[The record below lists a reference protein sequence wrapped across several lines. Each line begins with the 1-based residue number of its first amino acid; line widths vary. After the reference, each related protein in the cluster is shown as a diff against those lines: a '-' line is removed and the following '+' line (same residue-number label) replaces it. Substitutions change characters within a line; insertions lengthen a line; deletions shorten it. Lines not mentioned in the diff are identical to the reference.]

1 MANTLL
7 QSLGVLP
14 NPGGAFLQSMQTTED
29 QRALNNARQA
39 QADEIRARVEAARA
53 AKETEAARQA
63 QWSEAVQAAMQ
74 NPTAEAFAQLH
85 LINPEASTAIKEA
98 WGSLDKE
105 RQTADLQEMS
115 AIRGLLAAGRPEMA
129 RERLQARID
138 ADKAAGQDTADD
150 EQVLALIDQDPK
162 AARFMVDYALSSAVG
177 PEKFGQLLGEL
188 GEEARAQELQASAV
202 KKAEADATKAAVD
215 AKYAE
220 PKAQLDMANT
230 RSEMSAREIQSEVAR
245 GNLEI
250 ARGQLRLG
258 RDRLSLDR
266 EKAAAE
272 GAKQKDFTEAQTKD
286 AFNAKRMAR
295 ATGIIAGI
303 EPGTYSERLKLAAT
317 PFSAQRKKYDAAKM
331 EWADAMLRLTS
342 GAEAPEPEV
351 RRTVETYFPTGADSS
366 EVIQQKAEMR
376 RQIMRD
382 AVMRAGDAA
391 AGLVMDG
398 YRYKGGDP
406 AQQAS
411 WEKVS

>member
-1 MANTLL
+1 MVQPINYLGMMPQIDL
-7 QSLGVLP
+7 GRSLAEGLAMRE
-14 NPGGAFLQSMQTTED
+14 NIKAA
-29 QRALNNARQA
+29 RADRELVRQK
-39 QADEIRARVEAARA
+39 VEAARA
-53 AKETEAARQA
+53 AREQQE
-63 QWSEAVQAAMQ
+63 QWAQAAQEAMQ
-74 NPTAEAFAQLH
+74 SPTAEAFARLH
-85 LINPEASTAIKEA
+85 LINPDASTSIKEA
-98 WGSLDKE
+98 WGALDKQ
-105 RQTADLQEMS
+105 RQDTELREM
-115 AIRGLLAAGRPEMA
+115 AALGGLLRAGRPEMA
-129 RERLQARID
+129 RERLQARIE
-138 ADKAAGQDTADD
+138 ADKAAGQNTAQD
-150 EQVLALIDQDPK
+150 EQILALIDQDPK
-162 AARFMVDYALSSAVG
+162 AARFMVDYALSSIAG

-188 GEEARAQELQASAV
+188 GEEARAQELQPSAV
-202 KKAEADATKAAVD
+202 RKAEADATKAAVD

-230 RSEMSAREIQSEVAR
+230 RSEMSAREVQSEVAR
-245 GNLEI
+245 GNLEV

-303 EPGTYSERLKLAAT
+303 EPSTYGERLKLAAA

-351 RRTVETYFPTGADSS
+351 RRTAETYFPTGTDSS

-382 AVMRAGDAA
+382 AIMRAGDAA